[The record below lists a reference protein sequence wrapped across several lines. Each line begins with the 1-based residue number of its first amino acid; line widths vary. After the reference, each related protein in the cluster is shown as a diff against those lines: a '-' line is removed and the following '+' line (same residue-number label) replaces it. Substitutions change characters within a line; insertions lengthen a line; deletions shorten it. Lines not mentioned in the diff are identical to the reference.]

1 MADIQEKTKVIH
13 SKIFMIPQNFQGLK
27 TVNNPNKINNIANHS
42 ITQRGHHFFIYSLLN
57 NINQNLY
64 NNFMSK
70 IKFNKKVALRAT
82 HY

>member
-1 MADIQEKTKVIH
+1 MAETPAKIKDIH
-13 SKIFMIPQNFQGLK
+13 SNIFIIHQNLSGLK
-27 TVNNPNKINNIANHS
+27 TVQIQQKINNIANHS
-42 ITQRGHHFFIYSLLN
+42 ITQRGHHFFIYSLFK

-70 IKFNKKVALRAT
+70 IKFNKKVTTRAT